1 MTGSLA
7 DVMALID
14 AANAADPTLADDG
27 KGSVRPAALLY
38 GERMSA
44 TLDAFQPDAGHCL
57 KIACRAQHLE
67 RWKLPRADY
76 PMTKPGYH
84 AWRNEQKR
92 RHGERAG
99 ELTRQSGFGEED
111 IARVRVLIGKEG
123 IKRDTEVQAL
133 EDVACLVFLQWYAM
147 DFAAGREPD
156 ELKSIMVKTL
166 AKMSEKGRAYAATLP
181 LPQPLRDLAG
191 F

>member
-1 MTGSLA
+1 MGDLTTVL
-7 DVMALID
+7 VLVD
-14 AANAADPTLADDG
+14 AANAADPTLTDDG
-27 KGSVRPAALLY
+27 TGIMRPAALLY

-44 TLDAFQPDAGHCL
+44 TLDDFQPDAGPCL
-57 KIACRAQHLE
+57 TIACRAQHLE

-99 ELTRQSGFGEED
+99 ELMRQSGFGEDD
-111 IARVRVLIGKEG
+111 ITRVRVLIGKEG
-123 IKRDTEVQAL
+123 IKRDAEVQVL

-147 DFAAGREPD
+147 DFAAGRETD
-156 ELKSIMVKTL
+156 ELKSIMAKTL
-166 AKMSEKGRAYAATLP
+166 AKMSEKGRAHAATLH
-181 LPQPLRDLAG
+181 LPQPLRKLAG

>member
-1 MTGSLA
+1 MTASLA

-27 KGSVRPAALLY
+27 TGTMRPAALLY

-44 TLDAFQPDAGHCL
+44 TLEAFQPDAGQCL
-57 KIACRAQHLE
+57 QIACRAQHLE
-67 RWKLPRADY
+67 RWRLPRADY

-99 ELTRQSGFGEED
+99 ELMRHAGYGEDD

-123 IKRDTEVQAL
+123 IKRDADVQAL
-133 EDVACLVFLQWYAM
+133 EDVACLVFLQWHAM
-147 DFAAGREPD
+147 DFAAGREAE
-156 ELKSIMVKTL
+156 ELKSIMAKTL
-166 AKMSEKGRAYAATLP
+166 AKMSEKGRAHAATLA